1 MIAQFNRGVYVV
13 CKRVSSSFTTQC
25 DELQPPSVTA
35 ELANFQGGRKTDGMQ
50 KRGQILKLVG
60 SSWLSYCDEDEDD
73 EDNEDEENSL
83 DDLANEMKEEEADK
97 NKTKP
102 PKTYDSLM
110 GTLSQGT
117 VDAADGLRVIVQKQL
132 SLNTVVTHNYTLGAH
147 GGQESSYQYG
157 LIQAFGTFEDGN
169 QIQLNSDADMNL
181 NGSATLTFN
190 KDANIQARFQS
201 GQQGTQGGADFNY
214 TDSQSATQFQYNH
227 EQGNN
232 TFGLSYMQALGKTLQ
247 LGGNGSYSPAA
258 GQFNR
263 SFGGAYDD
271 EENLIAAQFGGS
283 VRFNVDIFF
292 LLLPLHLFLSLY
304 HSIEQ
309 NLHPVRPVLY
319 FLSFLMK

>member
-1 MIAQFNRGVYVV
+1 MV
-13 CKRVSSSFTTQC
+13 CRKVSNSFTTQC
-25 DELQPPSVTA
+25 DELQPPAATEVLDMRARSNVDRNA
-35 ELANFQGGRKTDGMQ
+35 E
-50 KRGQILKLVG
+50 RGQIFKLAGG
-60 SSWLSYCDEDEDD
+60 SWISYCDDSDD
-73 EDNEDEENSL
+73 NEEDNIEDEENSL

-97 NKTKP
+97 NKVKP

-117 VDAADGLRVIVQKQL
+117 VDAVDGLRVIIQKQL

-181 NGSATLTFN
+181 NGSATLTFS

-201 GQQGTQGGADFNY
+201 GAQGTQGGADLNY
-214 TDSQSATQFQYNH
+214 TDSQSATQFQFNH

-258 GQFNR
+258 GSFNR

-271 EENLIAAQFGGS
+271 EENLVAAMFGGPVS
-283 VRFNVDIFF
+283 VITSLIWVDAFMSHYF
-292 LLLPLHLFLSLY
+292 VVLLS
-304 HSIEQ
+304 
-309 NLHPVRPVLY
+309 
-319 FLSFLMK
+319 